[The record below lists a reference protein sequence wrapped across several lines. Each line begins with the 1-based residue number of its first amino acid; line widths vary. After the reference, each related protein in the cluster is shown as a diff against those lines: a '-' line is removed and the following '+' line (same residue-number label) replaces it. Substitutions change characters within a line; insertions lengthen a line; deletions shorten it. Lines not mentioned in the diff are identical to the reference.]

1 MVKKKVV
8 VLGGGIVGL
17 STAYYL
23 IQEGHEVTIIDK
35 GRLDSGA
42 SHVNAGY
49 LTPSHIVP
57 MAAPGMISKGM
68 KWMFNA
74 KSPFY
79 IKPRFNLDLI
89 RWGLKFMK
97 SCTNEHVKRSM
108 KSILDINLLSKKL
121 YLEMLKSELFDFH
134 LETKGLLMAYKT
146 SQAEKEE
153 SEVSKWAK
161 DLGIKVE
168 QFSKEEVLK
177 IQPDTAMDIA
187 GAFWYKDDALSLI
200 HI

>member
-1 MVKKKVV
+1 MVKKKVI

-57 MAAPGMISKGM
+57 MAAPGMISKGI

-79 IKPRFNLDLI
+79 IKPRFDLDLI
-89 RWGLKFMK
+89 RWGLKFIK
-97 SCTNEHVKRSM
+97 SCTNEHVQRSM

-134 LETKGLLMAYKT
+134 LETKGLLKA
-146 SQAEKEE
+146 
-153 SEVSKWAK
+153 
-161 DLGIKVE
+161 
-168 QFSKEEVLK
+168 
-177 IQPDTAMDIA
+177 
-187 GAFWYKDDALSLI
+187 
-200 HI
+200 